1 MRRQQVETRAF
12 LLVVLLTTIAF
23 LWIVRGFLMP
33 VFWAVVF
40 AVLARPLY
48 RRILRAVRNRQSL
61 AALITTLIV
70 VLVILI
76 PLGLLGL
83 AVTQQA
89 IGLYQ
94 RVSSGEVNVQA
105 VVEFVERA
113 VPAVTGLLEDFGV
126 SVESIENALRNSAV
140 AAGEWGAT
148 KAVAIG
154 QSTITL
160 LVFFVLML
168 YFLFFFIRDAE
179 RILDWIIRALPLG
192 DEREMRLFK
201 KFAEVSRATMKGTLV
216 VAIVQGGI
224 GGVLFAIAGI
234 NAAVFWGVVMA
245 VASLLPVVGTALIW
259 VPAAIIM
266 FATGAIWEGILI
278 FAGGTILVG
287 MVDNFLRP
295 ILVGYDTKMPDY
307 LVLLTTL
314 GGLALFGLAGVV
326 LGPLVGAMFLVVWE
340 MMAEEYAT
348 IDTPSPLATPVTSA
362 ELPLEP
368 ATSEDGPPHSA
379 ATPSTT
385 QDSEE

>member
-1 MRRQQVETRAF
+1 
-12 LLVVLLTTIAF
+12 
-23 LWIVRGFLMP
+23 
-33 VFWAVVF
+33 
-40 AVLARPLY
+40 
-48 RRILRAVRNRQSL
+48 
-61 AALITTLIV
+61 
-70 VLVILI
+70 
-76 PLGLLGL
+76 
-83 AVTQQA
+83 
-89 IGLYQ
+89 
-94 RVSSGEVNVQA
+94 
-105 VVEFVERA
+105 
-113 VPAVTGLLEDFGV
+113 
-126 SVESIENALRNSAV
+126 
-140 AAGEWGAT
+140 
-148 KAVAIG
+148 
-154 QSTITL
+154 
-160 LVFFVLML
+160 
-168 YFLFFFIRDAE
+168 DAE

-379 ATPSTT
+379 ATPSTP